1 MSTKANCILL
11 NTRGKHYYAEEF
23 GKFIEIKEWEYDR
36 IVNNPHLY
44 YFSTALEKHF
54 EGCAAVGK
62 ARTLTFSD
70 ALGQMHSPIGSTD
83 VETESSA
90 VAPSSKHLPLLR
102 RVTSKAEQT
111 LAGIGLTRSNIVLA
125 ALTGVVAS
133 LLAYDLGAPEQSADI
148 VVAQPPEIR
157 RAIAV
162 EPEIRRAIPVEVRKA
177 IPVDPAKRRRAERIV
192 REFHEYQAKQ
202 NPARSKT
209 E

>member
-54 EGCAAVGK
+54 EWCAAVGK

-162 EPEIRRAIPVEVRKA
+162 EPEIRRTIPVEVRKA

-202 NPARSKT
+202 NAPRSKS